1 VNNKKKKVP
10 LIIIGAN
17 IKGHAAEVLETAS
30 EIGQFQVLGFIDNSP
45 HLQGTNVD
53 GIPILGTTDDLE
65 LLDLPCS
72 NFHIAIGDNIAR
84 QTVYQRLKACNSQL
98 ISLVHPTAIVNPGAT
113 VDEGNYIGPMAIIT
127 RGVRVGAVS
136 IIDSGSIVQPDTRI
150 GVSVFLSAGVTV
162 ANRVRIDNTSFIGLG
177 VTILPDIQI
186 GSGVMVGA
194 GATVVKNVPS
204 GTTMRGFSQKEYP
217 KDIFLDAR
225 PDVAPAH
232 PVYVAQPTLPEYS
245 LLNEKFT
252 KILESRML
260 SNFSQY
266 SSQLELNLQQLL
278 SVRRALTFPNG
289 TSALMLALKMLDL
302 TGEVILP
309 SFTFSATGHAVMWN
323 GLTPV
328 FADIDP
334 DTFNI
339 DPEDIERKITER
351 TSAIL
356 AVHIFGNPCDI
367 HRLEAIAERHNLKLI
382 FDSAHALGSKYK
394 GTELGGFGDVE
405 CFSLSGTKVV
415 TSAEGGVATSNDNA
429 LMNKMDMGRNYG
441 AGSDYNCHYLGLN
454 GKMSEFHAAIAIE
467 TLTMLPEFV
476 HIRNERAALYRKRLS
491 EIPGIRFQKI
501 DKMNVS
507 TFKDFAIVIHPE
519 IFGMSRKVLI
529 KKLNEEGIF
538 PKQYFYPP
546 LHAMAIYKRFN
557 HTRANLNN
565 TLDVANNIIC
575 LPIYS
580 HMKTDTLEKIC
591 YAIFRTWR
599 DGNRG

>member
-1 VNNKKKKVP
+1 VP
-10 LIIIGAN
+10 LIVIGAN

-30 EIGQFQVLGFIDNSP
+30 EIGGFQVLGFLDNSQ
-45 HLQGTNVD
+45 HLQGAD
-53 GIPILGTTDDLE
+53 IGGIPILGATDDLDR
-65 LLDLPCS
+65 LDLPCN

-84 QTVYQRLKACNSQL
+84 QMVYRRLKEMGARL
-98 ISLVHPTAIVNPGAT
+98 ISLVHPTAIVNPNAA
-113 VDEGNYIGPMAIIT
+113 VDEGSYIGPRVIIT
-127 RGVRVGAVS
+127 RGVRIGAVS
-136 IIDSGSIVQPDTRI
+136 IIDSGSIVQTDTRI
-150 GVSVFLSAGVTV
+150 GSSVFLSAGVTV
-162 ANRVRIDNTSFIGLG
+162 ANRVRIDNASFIGLG

-204 GTTMRGFSQKEYP
+204 GTTMSGFSQKEYP
-217 KDIFLDAR
+217 KDIYLDAS
-225 PDVAPAH
+225 PDVAAAQ

-252 KILESRML
+252 NILESRML

-266 SSQLELNLQQLL
+266 SNQLELNLQQLL
-278 SVRRALTFPNG
+278 SVKRALTFPNG

-309 SFTFSATGHAVMWN
+309 SFTFAATGHTVMWN

-339 DPEDIERKITER
+339 DPDDVKRKITER
-351 TSAIL
+351 TSAII
-356 AVHIFGNPCDI
+356 AVHIFGNPCDV
-367 HRLEAIAERHNLKLI
+367 HRLQAIAERHNLKLI

-394 GTELGGFGDVE
+394 GIQLGGFGDVE

-415 TSAEGGVATSNDNA
+415 TSAEGGVATSNDSTF
-429 LMNKMDMGRNYG
+429 MKKMDMGRNYG
-441 AGSDYNCHYLGLN
+441 AGGDYNCLYLGLN

-467 TLTMLPEFV
+467 TLNMLPEFV
-476 HIRNERAALYRKRLS
+476 HMRNERAALYRNRLS
-491 EIPGIRFQKI
+491 EIPGIRFQKV
-501 DKMNVS
+501 DKEDVS

-519 IFGMSRKVLI
+519 IFGMSREVLI
-529 KKLNEEGIF
+529 DKLNREGIF
-538 PKQYFYPP
+538 PKQYFHPP
-546 LHAMAIYKRFN
+546 LHAMPVYLRFN
-557 HTRANLNN
+557 HPNAHLSN
-565 TLDVANNIIC
+565 TLNVSNNILC

-580 HMKTDTLEKIC
+580 HMKTDTLEMIC
-591 YAIFRTWR
+591 YTIFRIWR
-599 DGNRG
+599 DGKRD